1 MENKTL
7 TVKATGKAFFD
18 VADSSDVPMF
28 EIITSEYV
36 KGVYMLIDRTEIA
49 DPTLVI
55 KIDSSA
61 DMSSAMGLLMLLSGI
76 SGSMNCNMTVSEV
89 AVWDDGTV
97 PLTDR
102 SLIVNRMIVTGASAG
117 ILDIFTS
124 GAFTSAERV
133 EVVNGTIPSGKW
145 STDNVLGYNVADIV
159 TGDSL
164 VMNDPAIDY
173 DEFVASSVF
182 LNLEP
187 VSCGDERKTIAAY
200 EPVEVEFTVGT
211 TEYTIEYDALL
222 TDQFSGSDLIFIVA
236 AAPMVDDPVSAGGT
250 TSMDITTDSVSDAVI
265 DSAAVD
271 KLVNAA
277 NGDKTQ
283 INMTT
288 GNDGKFSLTLDKA
301 DLDKIAGNGADF
313 TVKAEAGSVSLD
325 PAAMQKISAAAGSI
339 VKLSLA
345 QMTVDAVAQYVSVE
359 TMEKIGNAPV
369 ISINNSAGVHQ
380 LNGKMTFTVPY
391 TQASADSQVVLYYL
405 NTETGELEA
414 VQTVYDPVAKTVTGT
429 VDHMSYFT
437 ILEEMSLGPLEES
450 IALFVIFV
458 ATMAV
463 MGAVLVVV
471 ASSRFKYE

>member
-1 MENKTL
+1 
-7 TVKATGKAFFD
+7 
-18 VADSSDVPMF
+18 
-28 EIITSEYV
+28 
-36 KGVYMLIDRTEIA
+36 
-49 DPTLVI
+49 
-55 KIDSSA
+55 
-61 DMSSAMGLLMLLSGI
+61 
-76 SGSMNCNMTVSEV
+76 
-89 AVWDDGTV
+89 
-97 PLTDR
+97 
-102 SLIVNRMIVTGASAG
+102 
-117 ILDIFTS
+117 
-124 GAFTSAERV
+124 
-133 EVVNGTIPSGKW
+133 
-145 STDNVLGYNVADIV
+145 
-159 TGDSL
+159 
-164 VMNDPAIDY
+164 
-173 DEFVASSVF
+173 
-182 LNLEP
+182 
-187 VSCGDERKTIAAY
+187 
-200 EPVEVEFTVGT
+200 
-211 TEYTIEYDALL
+211 
-222 TDQFSGSDLIFIVA
+222 
-236 AAPMVDDPVSAGGT
+236 
-250 TSMDITTDSVSDAVI
+250 MDITTDSVSDAVI

-288 GNDGKFSLTLDKA
+288 GNDGKFSLTLDTA

-458 ATMAV
+458 ASMAV